1 MRKTAGKNVRR
12 TPNAIAGLRAIAGLP
27 VIAAAEDRPAEP
39 GYAMTKARPQ
49 VALSLSVQ
57 QGSRLRTES
66 CQRDDFFVH
75 RRQLFEPAGRHGE
88 AVLDADRSYAGNDE
102 LRLECENHAL
112 RKDFLRPGSQH
123 GHLVDF
129 DADAV
134 SDEAC
139 LLAVPHEVFR

>member
-1 MRKTAGKNVRR
+1 MSVGRQTRL
-12 TPNAIAGLRAIAGLP
+12 AGLRAIAGLP
-27 VIAAAEDRPAEP
+27 VIAAAEDRPAERTMSCESATVRSRFRF
-39 GYAMTKARPQ
+39 GLTK
-49 VALSLSVQ
+49 SVFSD
-57 QGSRLRTES
+57 GIIPT
-66 CQRDDFFVH
+66 DDFFVH

-102 LRLECENHAL
+102 LRLERENHAL
-112 RKDFLRPGSQH
+112 RKDFLRAGSQH

-129 DADAV
+129 DADAM